1 MEFFSIRRPIQ
12 RVGINQYIIGD
23 DPTNPQLVIDNGAI
37 SADTIQITS
46 GVQINGVDISSD
58 LQFLPTSF
66 VTNRYKLEEAF
77 ELDEYGDVTPVTGA
91 QVSDPM
97 WILRG
102 ENDLE
107 VRANLWR
114 YNTGPEAFTEDI
126 SF

>member
-1 MEFFSIRRPIQ
+1 MEFFAIRSPIQ
-12 RVGINQYIIGD
+12 KVGTNQYIIGD
-23 DPTNPQLVIDNGAI
+23 DPKNPQLVISDGGI
-37 SADTIQITS
+37 TADTIQITS

-58 LQFLPTSF
+58 LDYLPTSF
-66 VTNRYKLEEAF
+66 ITNRYKLEEAF
-77 ELDEYGDVTPVTGA
+77 EVDQYGDVTPTTGS

-107 VRANLWR
+107 VRANIWR